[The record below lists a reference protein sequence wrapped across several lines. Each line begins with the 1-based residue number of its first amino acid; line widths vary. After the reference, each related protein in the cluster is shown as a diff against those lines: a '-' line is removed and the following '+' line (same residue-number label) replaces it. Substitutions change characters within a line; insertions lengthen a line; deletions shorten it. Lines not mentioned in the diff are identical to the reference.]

1 MAVPKKK
8 ISVSRKRTRINT
20 VQYKLKN
27 YTQCNK
33 YLNFIPL
40 HRKSLSRKGDIS

>member
-8 ISVSRKRTRINT
+8 ISVSRKRTRINS
-20 VQYKLKN
+20 VKYKLKN

-40 HRKSLSRKGDIS
+40 HRVSLASKDDIR

>member
-8 ISVSRKRTRINT
+8 ISVSRKRTRLNSKHIKM
-20 VQYKLKN
+20 QN

-33 YLNFIPL
+33 SLKFIPL
-40 HRKSLSRKGDIS
+40 HRKSLCEEYNK